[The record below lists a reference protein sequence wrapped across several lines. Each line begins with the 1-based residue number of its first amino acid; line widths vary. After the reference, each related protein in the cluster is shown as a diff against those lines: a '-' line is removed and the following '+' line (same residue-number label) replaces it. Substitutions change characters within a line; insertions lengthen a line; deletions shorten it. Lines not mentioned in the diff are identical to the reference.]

1 MATKDEID
9 KVWDK
14 GRKIL
19 GKNQDFHRK
28 DAHGNPIH
36 KPSYGKNGEKS
47 WHIDHKVPIA
57 AGGSNSLRNK
67 QPLQAKANL
76 QKSDKYPVKP
86 GSLKQPKK

>member
-1 MATKDEID
+1 MAGKDEID

-67 QPLQAKANL
+67 QPLQVKANL

>member
-14 GRKIL
+14 GRNIL

-86 GSLKQPKK
+86 GSLKQSKK

>member
-9 KVWDK
+9 KVWGK
-14 GRKIL
+14 GRKIP
-19 GKNQDFHRK
+19 GKNQDLHRK

-36 KPSYGKNGEKS
+36 KPSYGKNGENS

-57 AGGSNSLRNK
+57 AGGSDSLRNK

-76 QKSDKYPVKP
+76 QKADKYPVKP